1 MNLKY
6 KNFKENQEGSLVR
19 FRAETL
25 RNLAD
30 KSTKS
35 LKILSDL
42 KADLNHSKRFSS
54 RIKRPVRRVI
64 EETLLMSEELNLI
77 TNNRHQDLYNVI
89 FRIKKGTEGLFNDE
103 QDLSIPVGVSLE
115 NELASD
121 PLVCGGKASG
131 LAGLLP
137 EFKSNLT
144 RSFVITSAGYKLFT
158 EQNDPGE
165 KIRLLLEE
173 ELDLKDYT
181 LAETRASRIR
191 DYIEKAEVPAEIRK
205 EISDF
210 AEKIDPSKSAKWAV
224 RASFV
229 DENGNHNF
237 AGQFENF
244 VDVEYL
250 ELETAYKKVISGRF
264 SAKALMYR
272 AMSGY
277 REIKTPMAV
286 LFTVMAPLRLK
297 GTIETIDVNSPEK
310 KSVVVNYQTGDP
322 KKTVSVYFHADKDQN
337 LYFSKITGDSY
348 DDLEKSELIQEA
360 AEMAWKARNRLGFD
374 LSLEWGIDENKK
386 IVFLQCSKININKNE
401 SVLSV
406 SDLDSPL
413 ITTGGKTL
421 FPGKAEG
428 NIVFLESVK
437 DIGQVTKGC
446 AVLIKKP
453 EEFLIPVLPIVSAV
467 IIVEADP
474 LDPVLSLIKELSI
487 PCIYQLGAEA
497 EKLLDKN
504 IVSIDATGRKIF
516 NGVKWPNL
524 RESVL
529 ARINTRTKIKGESSL
544 YDYILKLNLKNPDS
558 PTFKAKLCG
567 SVCDILWYIQEKSSS
582 AIFEFC
588 DSYKKNNGLNS
599 YRIKTDL
606 PLNLQVIE
614 LDSSSFG
621 AAGRK
626 NFPEN
631 INSKPFKAL
640 WNGISDKRLFWPKR
654 WGKKMADM
662 PSEFSE
668 IVLGGNKGPRRKND
682 LNYIM
687 LSKDYIN
694 FNARI
699 SFHYVMIDSAAG
711 PGVENNH
718 IHFRFR
724 DGGGSYESR
733 KLCACFL
740 EMVLQHEGFG
750 VERKEDIVN
759 AWYRFYPEED
769 TLAKLE
775 MTGRLVVC
783 ARELDAV
790 LRNDTD
796 ARLYC
801 DYFLKDNFRIF
812 S

>member
-6 KNFKENQEGSLVR
+6 KNFKENHEGSLVR
-19 FRAETL
+19 FRTETL

-42 KADLNHSKRFSS
+42 KADLNHAKRFSS

-64 EETLLMSEELNLI
+64 EEVLLMSEELNLI
-77 TNNRHQDLYNVI
+77 TGNRHQDLYKVI
-89 FRIKKGTEGLFNDE
+89 FRIKKGTEDLFKDHDVSN
-103 QDLSIPVGVSLE
+103 IPIAVSLE
-115 NELASD
+115 NDFASD
-121 PLVCGGKASG
+121 PKVCGNKASG
-131 LAGLLP
+131 LAALWAEFESGIP
-137 EFKSNLT
+137 E
-144 RSFVITSAGYKLFT
+144 SFVVTSAGYKLFT
-158 EQNDPGE
+158 DREDPGE
-165 KIRLLLEE
+165 RIRLLLEDD
-173 ELDLKDYT
+173 LDLKDYD
-181 LAETRASRIR
+181 LAEVRASRIR
-191 DYIEKAEVPAEIRK
+191 SCIEKAEVPGEVKKA
-205 EISDF
+205 ISGF
-210 AEKIDPSKSAKWAV
+210 AERIDPSKTAKWAV

-229 DENGNHNF
+229 DENGDHSF
-237 AGQFENF
+237 AGQFDNF
-244 VDVEYL
+244 VDVGFKD
-250 ELETAYKKVISGRF
+250 LETAYKQVIAGKF

-272 AMSGY
+272 AMSGF

-286 LFTVMAPLRLK
+286 LFTVMSPLKLK
-297 GTIETIDVNSPEK
+297 GTIETIDLNSETEK
-310 KSVVVNYQTGDP
+310 TVVVNYHASDL
-322 KKTVSVYFHADKDQN
+322 KSTVSVYFHADKNQN

-348 DDLEKSELIQEA
+348 DNLEKSHLIQEA
-360 AEMAWKARNRLGFD
+360 AEKAWKARNRLGFD
-374 LSLEWGIDENKK
+374 ISLEWGVDDDNRLVFIQCKK
-386 IVFLQCSKININKNE
+386 IRLNNKSSFLYVPDS
-401 SVLSV
+401 
-406 SDLDSPL
+406 DSPL
-413 ITTGGKTL
+413 LTSGGKTL

-437 DIGQVTKGC
+437 DIGKVTKGC
-446 AVLIKKP
+446 VVLIKKP
-453 EEFLIPVLPIVSAV
+453 EEFLVPVLPLVSSVLIVD
-467 IIVEADP
+467 ADP
-474 LDPVLSLIKELSI
+474 LDPVLSLIKDLSI
-487 PCIYQLGAEA
+487 PCIYQLGDEA
-497 EKLLDKN
+497 DKLFDKN

-529 ARINTRTKIKGESSL
+529 ARINTRTKIKGQSSL

-567 SVCDILWYIQEKSSS
+567 SVCDILWYIQEKASA

-588 DSYKKNNGLNS
+588 DTYKKNNGLKS

-614 LDSSSFG
+614 LDSSFCKTQ
-621 AAGRK
+621 GRL
-626 NFPEN
+626 NIPEN
-631 INSKPFKAL
+631 ISSKTFMAL
-640 WNGISDKRLFWPKR
+640 WSGISDKRLFWPKR
-654 WGKKMADM
+654 WERKMADT

-668 IVLGGNKGPRRKND
+668 IVLGGNKGPRRKKD

-694 FNARI
+694 LNARI
-699 SFHYVMIDSAAG
+699 SFHYVMIDCAAG

-740 EMVLQHEGFG
+740 ERVLQHQGFG
-750 VERKEDIVN
+750 VERKQDIVN
-759 AWYRFYPEED
+759 AWYRFFPEED

-775 MTGRLVVC
+775 MTGRLIVC

-790 LRNDTD
+790 LRNSLDVK
-796 ARLYC
+796 LYC
-801 DYFLKDNFRIF
+801 DYFINNNFIIF